1 MIYGGYDFKRLRF
14 CVSFI
19 ELSFSGAYKRPL
31 ELNELWQ
38 QNCQGEISVTSEENN
53 IPKDNRQT

>member
-1 MIYGGYDFKRLRF
+1 MIYGRYDFKWLTF

-19 ELSFSGAYKRPL
+19 ELSFLGAYKGPV

-38 QNCQGEISVTSEENN
+38 QNCQGEISVNSEENN
-53 IPKDNRQT
+53 IPEDNRQT